1 MANFELEFNKFL
13 DFFNNSLDNCIS
25 KLKEKSNYLLVEAC
39 EYSLK
44 NGGKR
49 IRPVLF
55 LSACESLGLDY
66 KNFSNLALALEM
78 IHTYS
83 LVHDD
88 LPCMDND
95 ELRRGKPTTHK
106 KFGETFGVLCGDA
119 LLNLAFEIAL
129 ESDRVNINYFNAI
142 KELANLSGIFGMI
155 YGQTLDIL
163 SENSKDRSTKK
174 YYEII
179 LNKTSK
185 LITAPLLMASRLSG
199 DKCYNELLNAGLNL
213 GYLFQIQDDILD
225 EISDTKTLGKTIGKD
240 KENNKLTAVSIYG
253 IDGAKEKAKYHYQI
267 VVDNLNNI
275 PNNEFLLGLSN
286 KIYNRKF

>member
-1 MANFELEFNKFL
+1 MTNFELEFNKYF
-13 DFFNNSLDNCIS
+13 DFFNNSLDNNIT
-25 KLKEKSNYLLVEAC
+25 KLKEKSDYLLVEAC

-55 LSACESLGLDY
+55 LSACETLGIDY
-66 KNFSNLALALEM
+66 KKFVNLALALEM

-106 KFGETFGVLCGDA
+106 KYGETFGVLCGDA
-119 LLNLAFEIAL
+119 LLNLAFETAL
-129 ESDRVNINYFNAI
+129 EGDNVNLNYFNAI

-163 SENSKDRSTKK
+163 SETNDDRSVKR

-199 DKCYNELLNAGLNL
+199 DKYYNELLNAGLNL

-225 EISDTKTLGKTIGKD
+225 EISDAKTLGKTIGKD
-240 KENNKLTAVSIYG
+240 KDKNKLTAVSVYG
-253 IDGAKEKAKYHYQI
+253 LDGAKERAKHHYQI
-267 VVDNLNNI
+267 VVDNLKNI
-275 PNNEFLLGLSN
+275 PNSDFLLRLLN

>member
-1 MANFELEFNKFL
+1 MTNFDLEFNKYL
-13 DFFNNSLDNCIS
+13 EFFNVSLDDCLS

-49 IRPVLF
+49 IRPILF
-55 LSACESLGLDY
+55 LSACDSLGLDY
-66 KNFSNLALALEM
+66 KKFSNLSLAIEM

-106 KFGETFGVLCGDA
+106 KYGETFGVLCGDA
-119 LLNLAFEIAL
+119 LLNLAFETAL
-129 ESDRVNINYFNAI
+129 ECDRADLNYFNAI
-142 KELANLSGIFGMI
+142 KELANLSGVFGMI

-163 SENSKDRSTKK
+163 SENSDDRSAER

-185 LITAPLLMASRLSG
+185 LITAPLLMASWLSG
-199 DKCYNELLNAGLNL
+199 KKYYDELLNVGLNL

-240 KENNKLTAVSIYG
+240 KDKNKLTAVSIYG
-253 IDGAKEKAKYHYQI
+253 LEGAREKAKYHYQI
-267 VVDNLNNI
+267 VIDNLNKI
-275 PNNEFLLGLSN
+275 TNNEFLLGLVN

>member
-1 MANFELEFNKFL
+1 MTNFELEFNKYL

-25 KLKEKSNYLLVEAC
+25 RLKEKSNYLLVEAC

-49 IRPVLF
+49 IRPILF
-55 LSACESLGLDY
+55 LSACDSLGLDY
-66 KNFSNLALALEM
+66 KNFSNLSLAIEM

-106 KFGETFGVLCGDA
+106 KYGETFGVLCGDA
-119 LLNLAFEIAL
+119 LLNLAFETAL
-129 ESDRVNINYFNAI
+129 EFDRADLNYFNAI
-142 KELANLSGIFGMI
+142 KELANLSGVFGMI

-163 SENSKDRSTKK
+163 SENSEDRTAEK

-185 LITAPLLMASRLSG
+185 LITAPLLMASWLSG
-199 DKCYNELLNAGLNL
+199 KKFYNELLNVGLNL

-240 KENNKLTAVSIYG
+240 KDKNKLTAVSVYG
-253 IDGAKEKAKYHYQI
+253 LEGAREKANYHYQI
-267 VVDNLNNI
+267 VIDNLNKI
-275 PNNEFLLGLSN
+275 PSNEFLLGLVN